1 MLSLFKKTK
10 MLENK
15 MDDFLDHT
23 SESSMVFY
31 EAVKHYFLGT
41 EAEFKSQVAKIYM
54 LEHEADTLRREIE
67 NQLYTETLIPESR
80 GDVLALLE
88 NTDNVINQVKGTIAD
103 FEIERPEI
111 PKEYADGFL
120 KLTGFS
126 GQAVDKMVKS
136 IRAFIRNPQGVKDWL
151 HKVYFYEKEADNTAE
166 NLKRKIFQSDLPLA
180 QKNHIRY
187 FLRQIDSVADR
198 AEDVADRLAIYTIKR
213 SI

>member
-1 MLSLFKKTK
+1 

-15 MDDFLDHT
+15 MDAFLDHT
-23 SESSMVFY
+23 SESGMLFY
-31 EAVKHYFLGT
+31 EAVKNYFHGT
-41 EAEFKSQVAKIYM
+41 NAEFEACVEKVNA
-54 LEHEADTLRREIE
+54 LEHSADTLRREIE
-67 NQLYTETLIPESR
+67 NQLYTKTLIPESR

-88 NTDNVINQVKGTIAD
+88 NTDNVINQIKGTVAD

-111 PKEYADGFL
+111 PREFAEAML
-120 KLTGFS
+120 KLAGFS

-151 HKVYFYEKEADNTAE
+151 HKVYFYEKEADATAE
-166 NLKRKIFQSDLPLA
+166 NLKREIFQSDIQLSL
-180 QKNHIRY
+180 KNHIRY

>member
-31 EAVKHYFLGT
+31 EAVKNYFHGSD
-41 EAEFKSQVAKIYM
+41 AEFLSCVDKVNE
-54 LEHEADTLRREIE
+54 LEHQADILRREIE

-88 NTDNVINQVKGTIAD
+88 NTDNVVNQVKGTISD

-111 PKEYADGFL
+111 PMEFADGIL
-120 KLTGFS
+120 KLAGFS

-166 NLKRKIFQSDLPLA
+166 NLKRDIFRSQMPLS

>member
-41 EAEFKSQVAKIYM
+41 EAEFKSQVAKIYT

-111 PKEYADGFL
+111 PPEYTDGFL

>member
-41 EAEFKSQVAKIYM
+41 EAEFKSQVAKIYT

-111 PKEYADGFL
+111 PTEYDDGFL
-120 KLTGFS
+120 QLTGFS

>member
-23 SESSMVFY
+23 SESGMVFY
-31 EAVKHYFLGT
+31 EAVKNYFSGT
-41 EAEFKSQVAKIYM
+41 EAEFKNLVAKIYT
-54 LEHEADTLRREIE
+54 LEHQADTLRREIE

-111 PKEYADGFL
+111 PAEYAEGFL

-166 NLKRKIFQSDLPLA
+166 NLKRDIFQSDMPLA